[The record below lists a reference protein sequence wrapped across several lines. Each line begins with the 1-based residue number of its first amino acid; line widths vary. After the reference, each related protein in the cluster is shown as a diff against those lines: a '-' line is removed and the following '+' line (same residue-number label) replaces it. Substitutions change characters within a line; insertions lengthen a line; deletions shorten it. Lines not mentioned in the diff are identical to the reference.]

1 MLDPR
6 SRCYDWKVAIEA
18 RQEEERGVKA
28 TCESQ
33 QSSAQADECQ
43 NCTAPTPK
51 YSLNW
56 TTYRTAAS
64 CLAMTKGTC
73 SGYTFAD
80 DTDVGEF
87 HEACSPG
94 DVLSNDGS
102 SCHDPKPCWDD
113 KCKDQQAYSKAQCDT
128 HRAPGADSFDEAV
141 RQYCRG
147 LGRGS
152 AECACMNFPD
162 QASPWCDRAT
172 VSCRPDVLMPQATD
186 DERKEACYA
195 QEFLQSTKDGYAA
208 VQFSRC
214 NPLPCW
220 YEPCLAGPDQRL
232 ITTRMG
238 DIQAGG
244 CAGVC
249 YQVQGADTL
258 RYPVSASPLPASANL
273 QNKFATAVIS
283 KCGQATN
290 DRPLIT
296 MKSLNVELA
305 QNQDKRA
312 QVAINN
318 EGDTGVMVTVTTG
331 ADQPWI
337 GTNVQGL
344 PTYVPA
350 RGSTQIVVEWDQSI
364 VGESSGKTF
373 AGTVTV
379 SYNDGVQGQQTQ
391 ATVNLTVVDPVAPVT
406 RTTKGIPR
414 EFIYGSAGLL
424 VGAVVLAGLAFA
436 KNSSR

>member
-1 MLDPR
+1 MT
-6 SRCYDWKVAIEA
+6 ST
-18 RQEEERGVKA
+18 GVP
-28 TCESQ
+28 
-33 QSSAQADECQ
+33 Q
-43 NCTAPTPK
+43 NTNPLLAPSKTIHVGN
-51 YSLNW
+51 LN
-56 TTYRTAAS
+56 AAV
-64 CLAMTKGTC
+64 T
-73 SGYTFAD
+73 
-80 DTDVGEF
+80 
-87 HEACSPG
+87 
-94 DVLSNDGS
+94 
-102 SCHDPKPCWDD
+102 
-113 KCKDQQAYSKAQCDT
+113 
-128 HRAPGADSFDEAV
+128 
-141 RQYCRG
+141 
-147 LGRGS
+147 
-152 AECACMNFPD
+152 
-162 QASPWCDRAT
+162 
-172 VSCRPDVLMPQATD
+172 PDVLRQIFSCIGSVVDVRVAGDGRYGFVDFADADAATGNATFLLAKYLDANESLGAPDTFSHPNPLAD

-195 QEFLQSTKDGYAA
+195 QEFLQSTADGYAA

-331 ADQPWI
+331 QDQPWI

-364 VGESSGKTF
+364 VGVSSGKTF

-379 SYNDGVQGQQTQ
+379 SYNDGVQDQQTQ
-391 ATVNLTVVDPVAPVT
+391 ATVDLSVVDPVAPVV

-424 VGAVVLAGLAFA
+424 VGAVVLAGFAFA
-436 KNSSR
+436 KNSS